1 MFFFTDAS
9 SNEAV
14 HLQQRLKSLST
25 ELLTLRNRLHVG
37 PTAAGT
43 GGGVT
48 GNTIVNS
55 VNNNTIGNG
64 NGNNNTIHSSTTT
77 VNNTTSSPVIPITNS
92 SKFNNKVGYDSVF
105 NSVKITIGKS
115 NAGYVQLH
123 ISPNI
128 CLTKKTRKHSQKL
141 FKILRKA
148 SSLPSTTRR
157 IYDTVKFTISL
168 LLHSEVIFFLI
179 SICAAN
185 VL

>member
-1 MFFFTDAS
+1 MYLLLNNAVRTVFKLHIYIVDVPSFNNIQLICNFTDASS

-48 GNTIVNS
+48 GNAIVNS

-64 NGNNNTIHSSTTT
+64 NSNNNTIHSSTTT

-92 SKFNNKVGYDSVF
+92 SKLNNKVRHSSV
-105 NSVKITIGKS
+105 SHSDVSCYMKI
-115 NAGYVQLH
+115 N
-123 ISPNI
+123 
-128 CLTKKTRKHSQKL
+128 
-141 FKILRKA
+141 
-148 SSLPSTTRR
+148 
-157 IYDTVKFTISL
+157 
-168 LLHSEVIFFLI
+168 
-179 SICAAN
+179 
-185 VL
+185 